1 MPEDKITLLIRMIRE
16 KAETSD
22 ISSIKEKFAAE
33 FQITG
38 EGVFYVEVRDGKI
51 SIEPYEYND
60 RDLLIK
66 ASADTLK
73 KIINKEL
80 SIEKA
85 LITRKN
91 RGAKEAGSR
100 KAFEGSNRRY
110 RLLRKPYFSVCRG
123 FHSTGM
129 AGTI

>member
-38 EGVFYVEVRDGKI
+38 EGVFYVEERDGKI

-85 LITRKN
+85 LITRKISVSGN
-91 RGAKEAGSR
+91 LQ
-100 KAFEGSNRRY
+100 KAAFIKKI
-110 RLLRKPYFSVCRG
+110 LKK
-123 FHSTGM
+123 
-129 AGTI
+129 